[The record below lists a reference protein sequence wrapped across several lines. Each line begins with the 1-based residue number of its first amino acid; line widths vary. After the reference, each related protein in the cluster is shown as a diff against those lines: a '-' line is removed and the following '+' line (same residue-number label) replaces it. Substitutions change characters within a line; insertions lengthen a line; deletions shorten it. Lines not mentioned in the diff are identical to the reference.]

1 MKYAIIGSRSFNDYD
16 KLKSVLD
23 EYDNVTEIIS
33 GGAKGADSLGALYAA
48 NHDIK
53 LTIFK
58 PNWSIGRHA
67 GLLRNTKIVQES
79 DIIIAFWDGKS
90 KGTLN
95 SINTAGKLGKH
106 CVKII
111 VL

>member
-16 KLKSVLD
+16 KLKSILD
-23 EYDNVTEIIS
+23 ECDNITEIIS
-33 GGAKGADSLGALYAA
+33 GGAKGADSLAALYAE

-58 PNWSIGRHA
+58 PNWAIGRHA
-67 GLLRNTKIVQES
+67 GLLRNTLIVQES
-79 DIIIAFWDGKS
+79 DVILAFWDGKS

-95 SINTAGKLGKH
+95 SINTAEKLGKQ
-106 CVKII
+106 CLKII
-111 VL
+111 I